1 MNSRVTIVFSA
12 TMAYVHGMPGKI
24 NAPAADAPT
33 YFQNKLNQIQE
44 ALDDT
49 VRAGMDLET
58 METKLRNIVN
68 FSSYFFRTE
77 SATEYATDKDAYA
90 NAWTKPAKKS
100 VADADPSCTK
110 NDDCLSG
117 ICYQVPGV
125 SGECTMGEKS
135 NGDSCEVGLEQ
146 CGNSQNRKCENG
158 KCT

>member
-58 METKLRNIVN
+58 METKLQNIVN
-68 FSSYFFRTE
+68 FSSFFFRTE
-77 SATEYATDKDAYA
+77 SATEYATDQDAYA
-90 NAWTKPAKKS
+90 NAWTKSAKKS
-100 VADADPSCTK
+100 WADDDPSCTK

-117 ICYQVPGV
+117 ICFGG
-125 SGECTMGEKS
+125 SCRMGTKS
-135 NGDSCEVGLEQ
+135 AGDSCEVGLEQ
-146 CGNSQNRKCENG
+146 CGNSKDMKCEAG